1 MKSIC
6 VFCGSNT
13 GFSPLYVE
21 MAQELGRLFVE
32 RDIRLIYGGG
42 NVGLM
47 GAMADE
53 MLKHGGKVT
62 GVIPHFLM
70 EKEVGHTG
78 LEEQIVVDTMHIRKQ
93 KMADM
98 SEGFIAMPGGFGTMD
113 ELNEILTW
121 AQLGLHSHPIG
132 VLNVGQY
139 YDHLLGMFDHM
150 VDQGFLHA
158 DNRGIVLDSDNAVE
172 LLAKMAAYEAP
183 ETTKWLTKGQ
193 E

>member
-13 GFSPLYVE
+13 GFSPKYVE
-21 MAQELGRLFVE
+21 VAQQLGYLFVE

-47 GAMADE
+47 GAMADA
-53 MLKHGGKVT
+53 MLEKGGKVT

-78 LEEQIVVDTMHIRKQ
+78 LDEQILVDTMHIRKQ

-121 AQLGLHSHPIG
+121 SQLGLHSHPIG
-132 VLNVGQY
+132 VLNVNGY
-139 YDHLLGMFDHM
+139 YDHLLGMFDKM
-150 VDQGFLHA
+150 VTEGFLRQE
-158 DNRGIVLDSDNAVE
+158 NRNIVLDADSSED
-172 LLAKMAAYEAP
+172 LLEQMANYQAP
-183 ETTKWLTKGQ
+183 DTTKWLTKGQ

>member
-1 MKSIC
+1 MNSIC

-13 GFSPLYVE
+13 GFSPAYVE

-32 RDIRLIYGGG
+32 RNIRLVYGGG

-53 MLKHGGKVT
+53 MLRHGGKVT

-93 KMADM
+93 KMADL

-132 VLNVGQY
+132 VLNVGKY

-150 VDQGFLHA
+150 VSQGFLHQ
-158 DNRGIVLDSDNAVE
+158 DNRGIVLDSDSATD
-172 LLAKMAAYEAP
+172 LLDKMATYEAP
-183 ETTKWLTKGQ
+183 TTAKWLTKGQ